1 MKPAMLTYIQIIR
14 LVLIILVC
22 ALYITGC
29 KPDNQKTGVNKPTG
43 NQTLKNNGK
52 VPDDISLKA
61 NLKKADIGWVD
72 EHGKPI
78 WKVGFREGNAVQL
91 GNNGVAE
98 LVDVNADLYH
108 DGKLSATMIAPKLSA
123 DSQNRI
129 VSATGG
135 VKIESAEGN
144 GSITAD
150 KVIWKSKENKIY
162 GYGNIFMKKG
172 NISASASEVIADTA
186 LNKVSLTN
194 AEISM
199 K

>member
-1 MKPAMLTYIQIIR
+1 M
-14 LVLIILVC
+14 IILLCVF
-22 ALYITGC
+22 YITGC
-29 KPDNQKTGVNKPTG
+29 NRDYQKPGVNKSTA
-43 NQTLKNNGK
+43 NQTLNNNGK
-52 VPDDISLKA
+52 TPDDISLKA

-91 GNNGVAE
+91 GNNGIAE

-108 DGKLSATMIAPKLSA
+108 DGKLAATMNAPKLAA
-123 DSQNRI
+123 DSQNRV

-135 VKIESAEGN
+135 VKIISAEGN
-144 GSITAD
+144 GFITAD

-162 GYGNIFMKKG
+162 GYGNILMKKD
-172 NISASASEVIADTA
+172 NISASASSVTADTA
-186 LNKVSLTN
+186 LNKIALTN